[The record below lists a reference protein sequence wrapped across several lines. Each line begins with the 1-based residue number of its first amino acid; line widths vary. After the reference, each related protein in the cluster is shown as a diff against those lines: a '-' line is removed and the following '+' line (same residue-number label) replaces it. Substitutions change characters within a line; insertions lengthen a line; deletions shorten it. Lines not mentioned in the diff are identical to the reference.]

1 MDEEAAKEESENI
14 LGVQI
19 AYVKPTLKCKSIT
32 SVYTKTNYPFAPS
45 TLLSLFTTIYYVW

>member
-45 TLLSLFTTIYYVW
+45 TLLSLFTTIYCV